1 MASVYREFDRQPPI
15 VKGVVVIGIGLLG
28 WSIYNSIKKKQDE
41 KDATQAAQQ
50 AKKELEVLKS
60 QGAGPTYSESQFLNW
75 SDRLVQAMTGCGTDE
90 DTIFSIFNS
99 MRNEADVRQLI
110 VSFGLRYYQPC
121 AATSPVS
128 YAIWQF
134 NDEAYGGELGTWLGY
149 DLSDSDIAN
158 INAILHSKGIAYQF

>member
-15 VKGVVVIGIGLLG
+15 VKGVVAVGLGLLG
-28 WSIYNSIKKKQDE
+28 WSIYRSMKRREEE
-41 KDATQAAQQ
+41 KEATQAALQ

-75 SDRLVQAMTGCGTDE
+75 ADRLVQAMTGCGTDE
-90 DTIFSIFNS
+90 DQILSIFQS

-121 AATSPVS
+121 AWTSPVAYS
-128 YAIWQF
+128 IWLV
-134 NDEAYGGELGTWLGY
+134 NDQAYGGELSTWLSS
-149 DLSDSDIAN
+149 DLSDNDIAN
-158 INAILHSKGIAYQF
+158 INAILHSKGIGYQF